1 MHPEDVEEL
10 VAEQVAELERMVE
23 ERPEL
28 GVKRVEF
35 ESPDLFVTVVVEH
48 AASAEVPP
56 NVAIEIA
63 GQKKLI
69 VPGAPGQ
76 AENQLLFGIPREV
89 PLLGQKSERELLL
102 RIGCD
107 GFDGRPPLAELLRPE
122 SRTLLPDAEWP
133 RDPSNQGIV
142 EAHPIYKRKFF
153 CRPGFRE
160 FHVLDQHADHPWD
173 AIREQRTIGW
183 LVVTLLGELQTRWKL
198 L

>member
-1 MHPEDVEEL
+1 MHPDDVREL
-10 VAEQVAELERMVE
+10 VVEQVAELERLVA

-28 GVKRVEF
+28 GVKGVELEGTDVF
-35 ESPDLFVTVVVEH
+35 LTVAVEH
-48 AASAEVPP
+48 TASAAVPA
-56 NVAIEIA
+56 NVAVEIA

-69 VPGAPGQ
+69 VPGGPGQ
-76 AENQLLFGIPREV
+76 ENQLLFDIPREV
-89 PLLGQKSERELLL
+89 PLLGQKTERELLL
-102 RIGCD
+102 RVGCD

-122 SRTLLPDAEWP
+122 DRTLLPDAEWP

-173 AIREQRTIGW
+173 ASREQTTIGW

>member
-1 MHPEDVEEL
+1 L
-10 VAEQVAELERMVE
+10 
-23 ERPEL
+23 
-28 GVKRVEF
+28 
-35 ESPDLFVTVVVEH
+35 
-48 AASAEVPP
+48 
-56 NVAIEIA
+56 EIA
-63 GQKKLI
+63 GDKKLI
-69 VPGAPGQ
+69 VPAGPGR
-76 AENQLLFGIPREV
+76 ESQLLFGIPREV

-107 GFDGRPPLAELLRPE
+107 GFNGRPPLAELLRPE
-122 SRTLLPDAEWP
+122 DRTLLPDAEWP

-142 EAHPIYKRKFF
+142 EAHPIYNRKFF